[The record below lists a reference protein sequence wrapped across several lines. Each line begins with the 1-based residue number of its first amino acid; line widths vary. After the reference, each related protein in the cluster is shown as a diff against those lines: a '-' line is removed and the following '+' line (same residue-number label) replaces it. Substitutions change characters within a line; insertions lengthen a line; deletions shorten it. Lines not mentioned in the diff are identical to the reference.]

1 MKAILKIWI
10 CGATL
15 IAALAGVLVLTG
27 CGGINAASQVSPRD
41 LFMAQNLQPQ
51 ALTSQ
56 SIRSIS
62 APVDANELWI
72 VSRNPEIE
80 QAADNIPGSGSLMA
94 EVAGQEVPM
103 PLAHTDVKASI
114 NAYISTVE
122 VTQQFN
128 NPYTQKIEAVYVF
141 PLPHNAAVNEFVMT
155 IGKRCIRGIIRERK
169 EAEQIYAEAKRQG
182 YVATLLTEERPNI
195 FTQSIANIEPGNEID
210 VNIKYFSTL
219 DYADGWYEFVFPMVV
234 GPRFN
239 PPGMTNAVDVNYSK
253 PGERNGQDIS
263 LRVDVNAGVP
273 IEQFECKSH
282 AITKTVSS
290 PDHLV
295 VRLNPEDAIPN
306 KDFVLRYRVSGDSI
320 KSSLLT
326 HYDEGG
332 NYFTLMLLPPEEL
345 GNLPRQPLE
354 LVFVLDCSG
363 SMSGRPIEQAKA
375 AIERGLGLLRPGD
388 SFQLINFSATTSQ
401 LGPEPIEA
409 TSENVQR
416 GLNYLHS
423 LNAEGGTMMMDG
435 VKAALDFPHD
445 PERQRF
451 VCFLTDGYVG
461 NETEILGEIH
471 KRLGDSRIFSF
482 GIGTSVNRY
491 LLDHMAKAGRGAVAY
506 LGPNDSAAQIME
518 DFFQRI
524 SHPAL
529 TNIKVDWATMQASE
543 VFPTQIPDLFP
554 GRPVIL
560 TGRFTGSGATTIRV
574 TGNRANSPVQLDIPT
589 NPDKHSLS
597 DKSVPSVWAR
607 MKISELAD
615 RSTYELDPQLPYEI
629 KQVALDYRL
638 TSPFT
643 AFLAVDASEVTEGSE
658 YKTVP
663 VAVPVPEGVNHDTTV
678 HEK

>member
-1 MKAILKIWI
+1 MKSINSVTPWILSS
-10 CGATL
+10 
-15 IAALAGVLVLTG
+15 IAAGALAAALFLAGCAPSSIIG
-27 CGGINAASQVSPRD
+27 RRSGEGNPACGFARSS
-41 LFMAQNLQPQ
+41 
-51 ALTSQ
+51 SQ
-56 SIRSIS
+56 STSSIS
-62 APVDANELWI
+62 LPVDADELWI
-72 VSRNPEIE
+72 VSRNPETD

-94 EVAGQEVPM
+94 ELAGQEVPM
-103 PLAHTDVKASI
+103 PLAHTDVKASV
-114 NAYISTVE
+114 NGYISTVE

-141 PLPHNAAVNEFVMT
+141 PLPHNAAVNEFIMT
-155 IGKRCIRGIIRERK
+155 IGKRRIRGIIRERK
-169 EAEQIYAEAKRQG
+169 EAEQIYEEAKRQG

-195 FTQSIANIEPGNEID
+195 FTQSVANIEPGNEID
-210 VNIKYFSTL
+210 VNIKYFSAL
-219 DYADGWYEFVFPMVV
+219 DYVDGWYEFVFPMVV

-239 PPGMTNAVDVNYSK
+239 PPGVTNAVDVSYSK
-253 PGERNGQDIS
+253 PGERNGYDIS
-263 LRVDVNAGVP
+263 LRVDLNAGLP
-273 IEQFECKSH
+273 IEQFECKTH
-282 AITKTVSS
+282 AVTKTVSS

-295 VRLNPEDAIPN
+295 VQLNSEDAIPN
-306 KDFVLRYRVSGDSI
+306 KDFVFRYRVGGGSI

-326 HYDEGG
+326 DHDERGG
-332 NYFTLMLLPPEEL
+332 YFTLMLLPPEEL

-363 SMSGRPIEQAKA
+363 SMSGRPIERAKA
-375 AIERGLGLLRPGD
+375 AIERGLGLLRSGD
-388 SFQLINFSATTSQ
+388 SFQLINFSASTSQ
-401 LGPEPIEA
+401 LGPAPVEA
-409 TSENVQR
+409 TPENVQR

-435 VKAALDFPHD
+435 IKAALDFPHD

-482 GIGTSVNRY
+482 GIGTSENRY

-506 LGPNDSAAQIME
+506 LGPNDSAANIME
-518 DFFQRI
+518 SFFEQI

-529 TNIKVDWATMQASE
+529 TDIKVDWGTMQVSE
-543 VFPTQIPDLFP
+543 VFPAQIPDLFP

-560 TGRFTGSGATTIRV
+560 TGRFAGNGATNIRV
-574 TGNRANSPVQLDIPT
+574 TGNQSNSSVRLDIPT
-589 NPDKHSLS
+589 NPDEHSVS
-597 DKSVPSVWAR
+597 DKSLPSIWAR
-607 MKISELAD
+607 MKIAELAD
-615 RSTYELDPQLPYEI
+615 RTTYQSDPELPYEI
-629 KQVALDYRL
+629 KQVALDYGL

-643 AFLAVDASEVTEGSE
+643 AFLAVDASEVTEGTE

-678 HEK
+678 REK